1 MEPALAIK
9 YPMIKSYAA
18 QGIDD
23 PTAVA
28 RFSVTQFGLHS
39 MTLSAQKSTAYIDPY
54 TTDTQNYIVY
64 DRASLN
70 RLPTISRVSPMK
82 CRSNHCKKTVGRK
95 PIVVGYRR

>member
-1 MEPALAIK
+1 VVIELPNAAGQLEHFRVIETPIMEPALAIK

-39 MTLSAQKSTAYIDPY
+39 MTLSAQKAHTL
-54 TTDTQNYIVY
+54 TLT
-64 DRASLN
+64 R
-70 RLPTISRVSPMK
+70 
-82 CRSNHCKKTVGRK
+82 
-95 PIVVGYRR
+95 PIPKIILCMTGLH